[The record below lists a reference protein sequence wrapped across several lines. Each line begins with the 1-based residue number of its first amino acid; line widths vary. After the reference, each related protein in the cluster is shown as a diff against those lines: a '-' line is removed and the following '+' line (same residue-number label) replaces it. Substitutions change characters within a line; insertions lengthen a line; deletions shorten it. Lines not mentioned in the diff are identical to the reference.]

1 VKDEIPLA
9 RRVAPPQQR
18 RRGVSAV
25 LPLASLV
32 ACGCA
37 AVLAARGAWLTSPDP
52 TDLNSLMARR
62 LGVPDTDGRLFGH
75 FPYAEAEN
83 QDLVQVDAEHLL
95 HRDAAEAFLAMRDAA
110 SADGVVLTLL
120 SAFRSVD
127 LQESIFFD
135 VMEERNQNA
144 RERALVSAP
153 PGYSEHS
160 TGFAIDLGDGR
171 QPETDFS
178 EEFEDTEA
186 FRWLQ
191 QYALSFRFALSF
203 PPDNPQGV
211 SYEPWHW
218 RYEGSVAALHLFEPA
233 QRLEPPERR
242 PDGGPTVRLR

>member
-1 VKDEIPLA
+1 MKDEIPLA
-9 RRVAPPQQR
+9 RRVTPPPQR
-18 RRGVSAV
+18 RRGGSAA
-25 LPLASLV
+25 LLLAASLA

-37 AVLAARGAWLTSPDP
+37 AVLAARDVWLTSPEP
-52 TDLNSLMARR
+52 TDPNSLMAR
-62 LGVPDTDGRLFGH
+62 LGAPDSDGRLFGH

-95 HRDAAEAFLAMRDAA
+95 HRDAAEAFLAMRYAA
-110 SADGVVLTLL
+110 SADGVALTLL
-120 SAFRSVD
+120 SAFRSID
-127 LQESIFFD
+127 LQGSIFFD
-135 VMEERNQNA
+135 VMKERNQNA

-171 QPETDFS
+171 QPETDLS
-178 EEFEDTEA
+178 EEFEGTEA

-191 QYALSFRFALSF
+191 RYAPSFHFALSF

-218 RYEGSVAALHLFEPA
+218 RYEGSVAALRLFEPA
-233 QRLEPPERR
+233 QLLEP
-242 PDGGPTVRLR
+242 